1 MPPYS
6 LLGFLLLQ
14 AVMVSNYT
22 ESKRLTVEDRCDD
35 TYMIPGATA
44 LILIPF
50 GACCCASARVNVAIA
65 PFVLE

>member
-1 MPPYS
+1 
-6 LLGFLLLQ
+6 
-14 AVMVSNYT
+14 MVSNYT
-22 ESKRLTVEDRCDD
+22 ESKRLTVEDRFDD

-50 GACCCASARVNVAIA
+50 GACCCASARVKVAIA